1 MIFVL
6 RMLFVA
12 RFLKVLFQLLLRVAA
27 ALAHGTYLL
36 RRRCGVRVL
45 VRAVI
50 GRVWFLAHT
59 GIVPPEVHIRKQWL
73 QLVAGGLPCWHR
85 SGGQDQA
92 AIALMRRTVIRLAGI
107 PGMTRLISSAVV
119 GKSGAAL

>member
-1 MIFVL
+1 MGGPVCSGLAIGLRTILLGGPIVVLMIFVL

-73 QLVAGGLPCWHR
+73 
-85 SGGQDQA
+85 
-92 AIALMRRTVIRLAGI
+92 
-107 PGMTRLISSAVV
+107 
-119 GKSGAAL
+119 